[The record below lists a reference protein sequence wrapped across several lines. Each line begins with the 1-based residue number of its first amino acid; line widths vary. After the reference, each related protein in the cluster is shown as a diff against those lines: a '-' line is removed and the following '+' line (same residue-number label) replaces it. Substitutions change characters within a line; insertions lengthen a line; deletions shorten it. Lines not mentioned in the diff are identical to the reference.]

1 LFFLDDSGYGD
12 YAHHG
17 NPTIQNS
24 ATDGR
29 DAAVRVTSSS
39 LSQEAHAKPLSACDG
54 RKEYQKGQIAF
65 SGRYAT

>member
-1 LFFLDDSGYGD
+1 VGS
-12 YAHHG
+12 
-17 NPTIQNS
+17 
-24 ATDGR
+24 R
-29 DAAVRVTSSS
+29 EAAVRVTSAS